1 MKIKLFIQIGKG
13 YSKLEVKYV
22 KVKYEKLS
30 WKSPDFVKRSCSFTF
45 KWTFSTL
52 ELFFL
57 RIMHFLLS
65 PSLTKFPHSWKLIFE
80 IGEGKKFNFNNFIF
94 LKSKQSL
101 GKRCE
106 KSSICQ
112 ILKLEK
118 MVEFILK
125 LGWIFWNVDWEPAIQ
140 KMGNNIDNYD
150 NENDYRTIWHLGQSG
165 TKSVKEDNLASLI
178 GRANIY
184 NAIQCHN

>member
-1 MKIKLFIQIGKG
+1 
-13 YSKLEVKYV
+13 
-22 KVKYEKLS
+22 
-30 WKSPDFVKRSCSFTF
+30 
-45 KWTFSTL
+45 
-52 ELFFL
+52 
-57 RIMHFLLS
+57 
-65 PSLTKFPHSWKLIFE
+65 
-80 IGEGKKFNFNNFIF
+80 
-94 LKSKQSL
+94 
-101 GKRCE
+101 
-106 KSSICQ
+106 
-112 ILKLEK
+112 

-125 LGWIFWNVDWEPAIQ
+125 LGRIFWNVDWEPAIQ